1 MGKVYVY
8 DPGRD
13 AKSALSRK
21 LIGLTLALKNRGYGD
36 EEVNEFMEILLDLDL
51 HPTQSEREY
60 YERLIG
66 GIILAAGTMDLDVIR
81 DKFGSLDEGDAA

>member
-1 MGKVYVY
+1 MKNQTDIFISYR
-8 DPGRD
+8 RD
-13 AKSALSRK
+13 GGDMTAMY
-21 LIGLTLALKNRGYGD
+21 IFQALKDRGYGD

-81 DKFGSLDEGDAA
+81 DKFGNLGEGDAA